1 MSATSQA
8 VQAPQTVQAAQHLLE
23 ARAVVAGYA
32 RDLPIVHGVDLCVAA
47 GEILVIL
54 GPNGAGKSTLV
65 KALAGVVPVFGG
77 SVTLAGDDITGVPAH
92 RLCAR
97 GVGFVP
103 QTANVFTSLT
113 VDENL
118 RIGGYLLQGRLRE
131 RLDAAYTRFP
141 DLAQRRRHAGHA
153 LSGGQRQML
162 AIARALMTAPRLL
175 LLDEPSAG
183 LSPLMVS
190 EVFTQVRRIADS
202 GIAVLMV
209 EQNVKAGLRIADRGL
224 ILVNGRVAHT
234 GAAQALRDDPLVAQL
249 YLGKAAAL
257 PATNVAAMQ
266 EASP

>member
-1 MSATSQA
+1 MSGAA
-8 VQAPQTVQAAQHLLE
+8 APASRLLE
-23 ARAVVAGYA
+23 AEAVTAGYSPG
-32 RDLPIVHGVDLCVAA
+32 LPIVHGVSLGVDP

-65 KALAGVVPVFGG
+65 KALAGVVSKFSGRVR
-77 SVTLAGDDITGVPAH
+77 LAGADITAVPSHKLSAS
-92 RLCAR
+92 

-103 QTANVFTSLT
+103 QTANVFTTLT

-118 RIGGYLLQGRLRE
+118 RVGGYLLKQELRT
-131 RLDAAYTRFP
+131 RLDEAYARFP
-141 DLAQRRRHAGHA
+141 DLAQRRRQAGHT

-190 EVFTQVRRIADS
+190 EVFAQVRKIADS

-224 ILVNGRVAHT
+224 ILVNGHAAHT
-234 GAAQALRDDPLVAQL
+234 GSADALRDDPLIAQL
-249 YLGKAAAL
+249 YLGKHAAGRPAGAL
-257 PATNVAAMQ
+257 A
-266 EASP
+266 

>member
-1 MSATSQA
+1 MPAPASALA
-8 VQAPQTVQAAQHLLE
+8 RLLE
-23 ARAVVAGYA
+23 ADSIVAGYV
-32 RDLPIVHGVDLCVAA
+32 RDLPIVHGVSLGVAA

-65 KALAGVVPVFGG
+65 KALAGVVPMFAGTVR
-77 SVTLAGDDITGVPAH
+77 LAGADITAVPAH
-92 RLCAR
+92 ALAAR

-103 QTANVFTSLT
+103 QTGNVFTSLS

-118 RIGGYLLQGRLRE
+118 RVGGHLLRHELRE
-131 RLDAAYTRFP
+131 RLDAAYARFP
-141 DLAQRRRHAGHA
+141 DLAERRRHAGHA

-190 EVFTQVRRIADS
+190 EVFGQVRQIADS

-224 ILVNGRVAHT
+224 ILVNGRAAHS
-234 GAAQALRDDPLVAQL
+234 GPAAALRDDPLVAQL
-249 YLGKAAAL
+249 YLGTHAAAD
-257 PATNVAAMQ
+257 TAAG
-266 EASP
+266 AGAAP